1 MVHVARIL
9 VVDADADSRLM
20 VTRFLKLHDH
30 KVSEYAALEHVPSA
44 AGADAFEVAVINQAP
59 GRTNVDELVKKI
71 MQENND
77 IKVIAITDATPNVV
91 NGSPVGHEFIFRPAE
106 LATIENTIRKVLG
119 LP

>member
-30 KVSEYAALEHVPSA
+30 EVAAYPSWEQILSA
-44 AGADAFEVAVINQAP
+44 KGVNAFEVAVINQAP
-59 GRTNVDELVKKI
+59 GVTNVDELVKKI
-71 MQENND
+71 MQENNR
-77 IKVIAITDATPNVV
+77 IKVIVITDATPDLV
-91 NGSPVGHEFIFRPAE
+91 NGSPTGHEFIFRPAE
-106 LATIENTIRKVLG
+106 LATIENTVRKVLG